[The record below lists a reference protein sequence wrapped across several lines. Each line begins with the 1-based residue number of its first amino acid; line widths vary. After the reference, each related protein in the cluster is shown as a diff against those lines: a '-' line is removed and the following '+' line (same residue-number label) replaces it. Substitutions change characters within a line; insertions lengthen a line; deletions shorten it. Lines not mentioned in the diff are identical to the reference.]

1 MQPRCWLSEGTHRTR
16 SRSYEGPEIASPNI
30 ATARQPVVNGGS
42 AVVLSV
48 MYANQ
53 KTDLM
58 TCGQYLTTGLINS
71 TIQKH
76 QIPRGCSCKMCDF
89 AP

>member
-30 ATARQPVVNGGS
+30 ATARQPVVNSDS

-48 MYANQ
+48 IYTNQ

-58 TCGQYLTTGLINS
+58 TCGQYLNTGLINNA
-71 TIQKH
+71 IQ
-76 QIPRGCSCKMCDF
+76 
-89 AP
+89 